1 MQWLNTTLGITQKA
15 EKRQHDKTFLLMNED
30 HTVCFGFVGL
40 FISQSFQMYKNKDV
54 LQKQNRKKRNSPLP
68 LSPVTTT
75 TETKATDDWR
85 LVSNQSASA

>member
-1 MQWLNTTLGITQKA
+1 MQLLNTRLGITQKA

-54 LQKQNRKKRNSPLP
+54 LQKQNRKKEFTITIIPR
-68 LSPVTTT
+68 
-75 TETKATDDWR
+75 DDDNR
-85 LVSNQSASA
+85 NQSDR

>member
-1 MQWLNTTLGITQKA
+1 MQLLNTTLGITQKA

-54 LQKQNRKKRNSPLP
+54 LQKQNRKKEFTITIIPR
-68 LSPVTTT
+68 
-75 TETKATDDWR
+75 DDDNR
-85 LVSNQSASA
+85 NQSDR